1 MADNTPVSP
10 GIRYPNDYS
19 LRTLTILTAVTT
31 FDVKSILVELSYNE
45 DIYNNTVSGY
55 LMVVDASGFIESLQM
70 NGNEFIRMT
79 LGKIAGETD
88 NVIDRIFRIF
98 KVAKRNPENDGNT
111 ETYSIYFC
119 SEELI
124 LSEQYKVNKS
134 YKGKD
139 ITSNV
144 LDILNTYLKIPRNK
158 VGVIENTYGV
168 YDFIIP
174 NLKPFD
180 AINWMSNYA
189 RPAPGNVG
197 SDMLF
202 YENKFGFNFR
212 SLQTLFGGVVYNTYS
227 YNPKNYGGT
236 NAGKSNPNE
245 SEKDLRVFNVMSYE
259 IMDSFDTLGAIHQG
273 VFANRLLS
281 VDPMLRRFKV
291 TDFDYVD
298 YTTKAKSLNKFHVT
312 NNYRNRFG
320 DGLNQ
325 TPQATYKL
333 VLSNFN
339 QNDSKYIKEN
349 DSVQHDV
356 MAETY
361 VPNRTAQIPLLSYTR
376 VKISVPGDPALT
388 VGRLVN
394 FNLLSKN
401 PNNREPDDYYSGKY
415 LITAVRH
422 MVTLNEY
429 KTVLELAKESTVKPY
444 SAINNNSTLWQNT
457 AKGEF

>member
-19 LRTLTILTAVTT
+19 LKTLTILTAVTT
-31 FDVKSILVELSYNE
+31 FDVKSILVELSINE
-45 DIYNNTVSGY
+45 DIYNNTMSGY

-70 NGNEFIRMT
+70 NGNEFIRIT
-79 LGKIAGETD
+79 LNKIANDST
-88 NVIDRIFRIF
+88 NAIDRIFRIF

-111 ETYSIYFC
+111 ETYSLYFC
-119 SEELI
+119 SEELL

-139 ITSNV
+139 ITSNI
-144 LDILNTYLKIPRNK
+144 LDILNTYLKIPKNK
-158 VGVIENTYGV
+158 VGIIENTYGV

-189 RPAPGNVG
+189 RPAPGTIG

-212 SLQTLFGGVVYNTYS
+212 SLQNLFKGVVYNNYS
-227 YNPKNYGGT
+227 YNPKNYNLT
-236 NAGKSNPNE
+236 NSYLGKDE
-245 SEKDLRVFNVMSYE
+245 RLFNVMSYE
-259 IMDSFDTLGAIHQG
+259 IMDSFDTLGAINQG

-281 VDPMLRRFKV
+281 VDPLLRRFKV
-291 TDFDYVD
+291 TDFDYGS
-298 YTTKAKSLNKFHVT
+298 YSSSAKKLNNFPVT
-312 NNYRNRFG
+312 NNYKNRFG
-320 DGLNQ
+320 DALNQ
-325 TPQATYKL
+325 TPQAMYKF
-333 VLSNFN
+333 VLSNYN
-339 QNDSKYIKEN
+339 QSDSEYIKAN
-349 DSVQHDV
+349 DSVQHDI

-361 VPNRTAQIPLLSYTR
+361 IPNRTAQIPLLSYTR
-376 VKISVPGDPALT
+376 VKISVPGDTALT
-388 VGRLVN
+388 VGRIVN
-394 FNLLSKN
+394 FSLLSKN
-401 PNNREPDDYYSGKY
+401 PNNREPDDFYSGNY

-429 KTVLELAKESTVKPY
+429 KTVLELAKESTVRQY
-444 SAINNNSTLWQNT
+444 SAINNTSTLWQNT

>member
-19 LRTLTILTAVTT
+19 LKTLTILTAVTT
-31 FDVKSILVELSYNE
+31 FDVKSILVELSINE
-45 DIYNNTVSGY
+45 DIYNNTMSGY

-70 NGNEFIRMT
+70 NGNEFIRIT
-79 LGKIAGETD
+79 LNKIANDST
-88 NVIDRIFRIF
+88 NAIDRIFRIF

-111 ETYSIYFC
+111 ETYSLYFC
-119 SEELI
+119 SEELL

-139 ITSNV
+139 ITSNI
-144 LDILNTYLKIPRNK
+144 LDILNTYLKIPKNK

-189 RPAPGNVG
+189 RPAPGAIG

-212 SLQTLFGGVVYNTYS
+212 SLQNLFKGVVYNNYS
-227 YNPKNYGGT
+227 YNPKNYNLT
-236 NAGKSNPNE
+236 NSYLGKDE
-245 SEKDLRVFNVMSYE
+245 RLFNVMSYE
-259 IMDSFDTLGAIHQG
+259 IMDSFDTLGAINQG

-281 VDPMLRRFKV
+281 VDPLLRRFKV
-291 TDFDYVD
+291 TDFDYGS
-298 YTTKAKSLNKFHVT
+298 YSSAAKKLNNFPVT
-312 NNYRNRFG
+312 NNYKNRFG
-320 DGLNQ
+320 DALNQ
-325 TPQATYKL
+325 TPQALYKF
-333 VLSNFN
+333 VLSNYN
-339 QNDSKYIKEN
+339 QSDSEYIKAN
-349 DSVQHDV
+349 DSVQHDI

-361 VPNRTAQIPLLSYTR
+361 IPNRTAQIPLLSYTR
-376 VKISVPGDPALT
+376 VKISVPGDVALT
-388 VGRLVN
+388 VGRIVN
-394 FNLLSKN
+394 FSLLSKN
-401 PNNREPDDYYSGKY
+401 PNNREPDDFYSGNY

-429 KTVLELAKESTVKPY
+429 KTVLELAKESTVRQY
-444 SAINNNSTLWQNT
+444 SAINNTSTLWQNT

>member
-19 LRTLTILTAVTT
+19 LKTLTILTAVTT
-31 FDVKSILVELSYNE
+31 FDVKSILVELSINE
-45 DIYNNTVSGY
+45 DIYNNTMSGY

-70 NGNEFIRMT
+70 NGNEFIRIT
-79 LGKIAGETD
+79 LNKIANDST
-88 NVIDRIFRIF
+88 NAIDRIFRIF

-111 ETYSIYFC
+111 ETYSLYFC
-119 SEELI
+119 SEELL

-139 ITSNV
+139 ITSNI
-144 LDILNTYLKIPRNK
+144 LDILNTYLKIPKNK

-189 RPAPGNVG
+189 RPAPGAIG

-212 SLQTLFGGVVYNTYS
+212 SLQNLFKGVVYNNYS
-227 YNPKNYGGT
+227 YNPKNYNLT
-236 NAGKSNPNE
+236 NSYLGKDE
-245 SEKDLRVFNVMSYE
+245 RLFNVMSYE
-259 IMDSFDTLGAIHQG
+259 IMDSFDTLGAINQG

-281 VDPMLRRFKV
+281 VDPLLRRFKV
-291 TDFDYVD
+291 TDFDYGS
-298 YTTKAKSLNKFHVT
+298 YSSAAKKLNNFPVT
-312 NNYRNRFG
+312 NNYKNRFG
-320 DGLNQ
+320 DALNQ
-325 TPQATYKL
+325 TPQALYKF
-333 VLSNFN
+333 VLSNYN
-339 QNDSKYIKEN
+339 QSDSEYVKAN
-349 DSVQHDV
+349 DSVQHDI

-361 VPNRTAQIPLLSYTR
+361 IPNRTAQIPLLSYTR
-376 VKISVPGDPALT
+376 VKISVPGDTALT
-388 VGRLVN
+388 VGRIVN
-394 FNLLSKN
+394 FSLLSKN
-401 PNNREPDDYYSGKY
+401 PNNREPDDFYSGNY

-429 KTVLELAKESTVKPY
+429 KTVLELAKESTVRQY
-444 SAINNNSTLWQNT
+444 SAINNTSTLWQNT